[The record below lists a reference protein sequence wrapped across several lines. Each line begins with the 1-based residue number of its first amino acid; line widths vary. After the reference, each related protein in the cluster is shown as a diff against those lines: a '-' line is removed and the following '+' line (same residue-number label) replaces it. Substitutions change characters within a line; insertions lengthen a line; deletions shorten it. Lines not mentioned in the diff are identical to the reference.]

1 MQAAVSFV
9 SVKCGRD
16 RFIGVVVRC
25 LTLLGGTDP
34 IQDLRMTWEPVRRNC
49 RYATADAAAPLGGP
63 TAYCPWKIKK
73 KSFGVRRDVKVILT

>member
-1 MQAAVSFV
+1 LQAAALFV
-9 SVKCGRD
+9 SVKSGRD

-49 RYATADAAAPLGGP
+49 KHATADAAALLGGP

-73 KSFGVRRDVKVILT
+73 KSFRVEETLR